1 MSAGNFHQWVQ
12 WGMAIAVLS
21 ASLATSACSHRT
33 IKADFK
39 TITTPPILTQSVL
52 AKWDVRPFSLTQFV
66 RGTSQNTNYQAHF
79 EIEWKHKTL
88 TIVALTPAGLPIFII
103 QASATDTQ
111 VQSFIPPSD
120 EQVLMDSAWVL
131 SDFLL
136 AMAPV
141 GLLQQSL
148 SDPALHLLS
157 ITSRER
163 QLNRG
168 DTPAI
173 RISYSEQKP
182 FSGQVELTNLELEY
196 RLYVDTLHMEQLTP

>member
-1 MSAGNFHQWVQ
+1 
-12 WGMAIAVLS
+12 MAIATLS
-21 ASLATSACSHRT
+21 ASLVASACSHQAT
-33 IKADFK
+33 EADFK
-39 TITTPPILTQSVL
+39 TITTPPVLTQSVL
-52 AKWDVRPFSLTQFV
+52 AKWDVRPFSMTQFV
-66 RGTSQNTNYQAHF
+66 RGSSQNSNYLAHF
-79 EIEWKHKTL
+79 EIEWKHETL
-88 TIVALTPAGLPIFII
+88 TIVALTPAGLPIFTL

-111 VQSFIPPSD
+111 VQSFIPPSNK
-120 EQVLMDSAWVL
+120 QVLTDSAWVL

-173 RISYSEQKP
+173 RISYSDQKP
-182 FSGQVELTNLELEY
+182 FASQIELTNLELEY
-196 RLYVDTLHMEQLTP
+196 HLYVDTLHIEELTP